1 MRAARLLGAGARA
14 VWPLPVLAALV
25 VIVAELASLG
35 GGAARQ
41 TVMVTGLV
49 NLILVVGLYIFV
61 GNSGVFSFGH
71 VAFVSIG
78 AYTAGLLVIPADT
91 KQVLQ
96 PDLPGFIA
104 RAHSS
109 PVVATII
116 GGLVAAAV
124 AAVLAVPLM
133 RLNGIAAG
141 LATFAVLVIVHTV
154 ANSWD
159 RVTNGPAGLSGV
171 PVATSTND
179 GLVWALIVTAAAFA
193 FQSTGVGLRL
203 RASREDDVAARA
215 LGVRV
220 QRERRIAWVLSA
232 YVCGV
237 GGALYGQ
244 LLGSFNPDAF
254 YLSITFITLAMLVVG
269 GMTSLSGAVIG
280 AVLISVVA
288 EVLHRI
294 EGGVHLGPLHIAARP
309 GLREVGLALI
319 MLLIL
324 ILRPRGLTGGR
335 ELPWLFGKLPG
346 ARRLDAAQPARA
358 AETAPAEKVEGVA
371 P

>member
-1 MRAARLLGAGARA
+1 MRAAQLLGTGARA
-14 VWPLPVLAALV
+14 IWPLPLLAALV
-25 VIVAELASLG
+25 VVVAELASLG
-35 GGAARQ
+35 GGASLQ
-41 TVMVTGLV
+41 TIVVTGLV
-49 NLILVVGLYIFV
+49 NLTLVVGLYIFV
-61 GNSGVFSFGH
+61 GNSGVFSFGS

-78 AYTAGLLVIPADT
+78 AYTAGLLVIPAST

-104 RAHSS
+104 RAHFS

-159 RVTNGPAGLSGV
+159 KITNGPAGLSGV
-171 PVATSTND
+171 PINANRQNT
-179 GLVWALIVTAAAFA
+179 LVWALIAIAAAFA
-193 FQSTGVGLRL
+193 FQSTAVGLRL
-203 RASREDDVAARA
+203 RASREDEVAARA

-220 QRERRIAWVLSA
+220 QRERRIAWILSA
-232 YVCGV
+232 FFMGA

-288 EVLHRI
+288 EFLHRI
-294 EGGVHLGPLHIAARP
+294 EGGVHVGPLHIPARP

-324 ILRPRGLTGGR
+324 VLRPRGLIGGR
-335 ELPWLFGKLPG
+335 ELGWPFGRLPRS
-346 ARRLDAAQPARA
+346 RRLDASQPSPG
-358 AETAPAEKVEGVA
+358 AEAAPAEKVEGVA
-371 P
+371 S